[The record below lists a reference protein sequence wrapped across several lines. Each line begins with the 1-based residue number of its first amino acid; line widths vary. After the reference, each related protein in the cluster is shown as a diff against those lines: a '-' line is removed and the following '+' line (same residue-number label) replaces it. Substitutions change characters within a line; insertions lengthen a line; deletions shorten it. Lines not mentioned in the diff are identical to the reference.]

1 MLEDALQRVHEYMV
15 ILDQFYSAIR
25 RSNHQY
31 NSDKLDDNDPRE
43 SKLKKLSDN
52 FNDEYVKAREN
63 HKETLFVLKT
73 VYEKFNTLTTKVEN
87 DLI

>member
-1 MLEDALQRVHEYMV
+1 MIMI
-15 ILDQFYSAIR
+15 IL
-25 RSNHQY
+25 
-31 NSDKLDDNDPRE
+31 DKLDDNDPRE

-52 FNDEYVKAREN
+52 FNEEYLKAREN

-73 VYEKFNTLTTKVEN
+73 VYEKFNNLTTKVEN